1 MVTALRLLHGN
12 MFHAVFGR
20 RSVPV
25 LFAWRNPHSV
35 ARTNIASWSAPGL
48 HPTDSRG
55 DKKRLTKR
63 VMMPGSS
70 RARLEANPRRPNS
83 RWLWRLDN
91 GILPNRSGETR
102 RTHPA

>member
-1 MVTALRLLHGN
+1 
-12 MFHAVFGR
+12 
-20 RSVPV
+20 
-25 LFAWRNPHSV
+25 
-35 ARTNIASWSAPGL
+35 
-48 HPTDSRG
+48 
-55 DKKRLTKR
+55 

-70 RARLEANPRRPNS
+70 RAVLEANPRRPNS